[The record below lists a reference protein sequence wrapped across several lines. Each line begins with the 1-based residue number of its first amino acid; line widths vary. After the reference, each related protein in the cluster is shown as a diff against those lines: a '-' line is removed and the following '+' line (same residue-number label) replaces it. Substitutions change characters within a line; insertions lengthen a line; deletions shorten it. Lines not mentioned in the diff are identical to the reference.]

1 MRMALDVPP
10 LDTNDH
16 RMDWK
21 LELEHEVWN
30 REAVYEACV
39 TWNPSNLLHVGKYRQ
54 IKRK

>member
-1 MRMALDVPP
+1 MRMALDVHP